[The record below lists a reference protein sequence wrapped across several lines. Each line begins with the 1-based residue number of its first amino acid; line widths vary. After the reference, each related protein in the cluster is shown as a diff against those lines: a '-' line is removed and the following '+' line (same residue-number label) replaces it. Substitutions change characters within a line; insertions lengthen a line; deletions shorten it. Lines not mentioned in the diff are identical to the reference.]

1 MVNVVVMVAVMVAG
15 VAVTMVANG
24 ALGGQLCRLKFD

>member
-1 MVNVVVMVAVMVAG
+1 VVMVVV

-24 ALGGQLCRLKFD
+24 ALGGQLRRLKFD